1 MDIREIKDSQVII
14 SNKPPIVKALNQPS
28 ESDIK
33 AFTEY
38 INGKLQ
44 DLKEEVSNFIKE
56 FHATLWITSFIFT
69 YITLAYMHKWMK
81 YPTLESELF
90 FFVFFFFGY
99 MGSLY
104 YFVSI
109 IKLKNKR
116 RIRNKAKEWIEEI
129 KNTKPIFNAYCSKN
143 KEYLYQLD
151 LIKEE
156 FEKIKNWKW
165 DKLAP

>member
-81 YPTLESELF
+81 Y
-90 FFVFFFFGY
+90 
-99 MGSLY
+99 
-104 YFVSI
+104 
-109 IKLKNKR
+109 
-116 RIRNKAKEWIEEI
+116 
-129 KNTKPIFNAYCSKN
+129 AYCSKN